1 MGFSGRTAWRR
12 ASANPRSSNRSAP
25 CGCAASIKLGFKNP
39 KWIVAMEVTNT
50 FPETY
55 YGKQGFNW
63 FSGI

>member
-1 MGFSGRTAWRR
+1 MADPFGFPMRLRTATK
-12 ASANPRSSNRSAP
+12 
-25 CGCAASIKLGFKNP
+25 IGFKNA

-55 YGKQGFNW
+55 YSKQGYNW